1 MWIKNHFCKLNR
13 SRYFHWK
20 KNLCSFF
27 FDWWKSLISS
37 TIKIKADALQLIV
50 LWSSMILFDVTF
62 LICVVFRIS
71 QHLNIRQLGL
81 LLIFAS
87 NFHSIYWLMMAI
99 PFFIS
104 LIFLFFFLISPK
116 RFLTSI
122 IYLFY
127 FQSFDIWRAYFL
139 SFSNQKYFNKIFYH
153 HSSTFFL
160 NIIYLIIFISK

>member
-37 TIKIKADALQLIV
+37 TIKIKADAWQLIV

-104 LIFLFFFLISPK
+104 LIFLFFF
-116 RFLTSI
+116 
-122 IYLFY
+122 
-127 FQSFDIWRAYFL
+127 
-139 SFSNQKYFNKIFYH
+139 FNITKKIFDQHYLSILFPEFWH
-153 HSSTFFL
+153 LKSIFSFFFKSK
-160 NIIYLIIFISK
+160 IFQ